1 MSGEGRGSI
10 PPDETQTGLANF
22 WFRLVVAGFVSFLAG
37 VAVLIRTMVGSGAVG
52 PTAYVYLVLAAI
64 VSLLAMVWLN
74 GVKRRAPR
82 RLQEFLSRMGIYR
95 RDLRE

>member
-1 MSGEGRGSI
+1 MSGEGRGSML
-10 PPDETQTGLANF
+10 PDEALTGLADF
-22 WFRLVVAGFVSFLAG
+22 WFKLVAAGFVSFLAG

-64 VSLLAMVWLN
+64 VSLLAMAWLN

-82 RLQEFLSRMGIYR
+82 RIQEFLLRMGLYR
-95 RDLRE
+95 RDPRE